1 MHLVQ
6 IGLSHK
12 TAPID
17 LREQLSISKAQ
28 LPDALE
34 SLLSVEDICECV
46 ILSTCNRTEIY
57 AYTSNR
63 STDQAI
69 IEWFGEYCKL
79 PVEQFTPYIYTRA
92 GHKAAEQLFRVTSG
106 MESMALGETQIQGQV
121 KEAYATAV
129 QSKTTGAV
137 LNALFQ
143 QGTAVGKRVLTETGI
158 GRGAFSVGSAA
169 ARLVKSVFSDLN
181 SSTLLV
187 VGAGQMAELT
197 TSHLA
202 SYGINKLLVT
212 NRTYE
217 RAVELAQRFDG
228 QVISFEDLNSALD
241 QADIVISS
249 TGAQCQIINK
259 SMVSAAMRVRRG
271 RPIFIIDV
279 AVPRDVEESVGNIDN
294 VFLYNIDD
302 LQAVVEANDSKRRA
316 EVQKAEIIISE
327 EVKEFNL
334 WFKTLDAV
342 PVITALREKFE
353 RIRTVE
359 MEKLARKLRHLRPED
374 IEAINAAMGSVVN
387 KICHEPMIQIKECA
401 TGPDSSARLETLCE
415 VFGLCLTDV
424 GTEEDQSKE
433 SQKDDQSAQ

>member
-17 LREQLSISKAQ
+17 LRERLSITKAQ
-28 LPDALE
+28 LPNALE
-34 SLLSVEDICECV
+34 SLLSVEDVCECV
-46 ILSTCNRTEIY
+46 IVSTCNRTEIY
-57 AYTSNR
+57 AYAGSR
-63 STDQAI
+63 STDQAL
-69 IEWFGEYCKL
+69 IEWFGEYCAV
-79 PVEQFTPYIYTRA
+79 PTDQFTPYIHTRA

-106 MESMALGETQIQGQV
+106 MDSMALGETQIQGQV

-129 QSKTTGAV
+129 QSKTTSTV

-158 GRGAFSVGSAA
+158 GRGAFSIGSAA
-169 ARLVKSVFSDLN
+169 ARLAKSVFSDLN
-181 SSTLLV
+181 SSTLLI
-187 VGAGQMAELT
+187 VGAGQMADLT
-197 TSHLA
+197 TSNLA

-217 RAVELAQRFDG
+217 RAVELAQRFNG
-228 QVISFEDLNSALD
+228 QVVRFEDLNSAIEK
-241 QADIVISS
+241 ADIVVSS
-249 TGAQCQIINK
+249 TGAEGQIITKN
-259 SMVSAAMRVRRG
+259 MVSAAMRVRRG

-294 VFLYNIDD
+294 VFLYNVDD
-302 LQAVVEANDSKRRA
+302 LQAIVAANDAKRRA
-316 EVQKAEIIISE
+316 EVQKADLIISE
-327 EVKEFNL
+327 EVEEFNR

-353 RIRTVE
+353 RIRTAE
-359 MEKLARKLRHLRPED
+359 MEKLTRKLRHLRPED
-374 IEAINAAMGSVVN
+374 IEVINAAMGSVVN

-401 TGPDSSARLETLCE
+401 TGPDSSARLETMCE

-424 GTEEDQSKE
+424 GTGKEQSGAN
-433 SQKDDQSAQ
+433 QKNAQPAQ